1 MNFSELILHGGEN
14 INLLKELNKKERKQ
28 IIKFKNINLG

>member
-14 INLLKELNKKERKQ
+14 INLLKELNKKEKKQ
-28 IIKFKNINLG
+28 MIKCNNINLG